1 VAGARGAFRAD
12 ELLAMTKAER
22 IAAKRVGLAT
32 SDDEVSGDEKDNAA
46 DDDDGE
52 DERKDLDRAIKERH
66 MGAFDA
72 TQDSSDSSEDEDE
85 SSRTNGGSLLQA
97 FA

>member
-1 VAGARGAFRAD
+1 MAGARGAFRANELTALTKD
-12 ELLAMTKAER
+12 ELIEARRLK
-22 IAAKRVGLAT
+22 LAT

-46 DDDDGE
+46 DDHDEE
-52 DERKDLDRAIKERH
+52 DELKELDLAIKERH
-66 MGAFDA
+66 IGPVA
-72 TQDSSDSSEDEDE
+72 TQDYSDSSEDEDE

>member
-1 VAGARGAFRAD
+1 MGARGAFRAD
-12 ELLAMTKAER
+12 ELTAMTKAER
-22 IAAKRVGLAT
+22 IEARRMGLAT

-46 DDDDGE
+46 DDHDEE
-52 DERKDLDRAIKERH
+52 DELKELDLAIKERH
-66 MGAFDA
+66 IGPVA
-72 TQDSSDSSEDEDE
+72 TQDYSDSSEDEDE